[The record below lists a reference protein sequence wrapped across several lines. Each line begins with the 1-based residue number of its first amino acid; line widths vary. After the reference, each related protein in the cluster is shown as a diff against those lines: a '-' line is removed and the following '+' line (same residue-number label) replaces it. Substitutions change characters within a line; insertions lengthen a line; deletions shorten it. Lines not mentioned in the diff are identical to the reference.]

1 MSVLA
6 LLLATVLGG
15 AAAGV
20 IAEAFLWL
28 VGRGEHL
35 LWIDLPKHVGVEP
48 YESWWLF
55 AVPIAGGVLVG
66 LGQMIFGNYPQAIQE
81 VVATWRAHGHVEPK
95 TMPGTTY
102 NALVALIT
110 GGPVGF
116 EAALTGL
123 IGGAATLVSRR
134 IHGAG
139 HLVRQAFGAEEVDS
153 LPHAI
158 RTLPYWLAA
167 LSGLITVHA
176 VPFGQLDTGFRFSTF
191 DGSMD
196 VPDALIAFAFAAVV
210 TVPIAWAVMVIN
222 RAERATVFK
231 RSPILAGVAGA
242 VVFATMAI
250 PSEYVLFSG
259 QPGYQHLVGLSNG
272 TLAYLTVAKWIVL
285 CVALTAGWRGGPIF
299 PTLFSIGAFAV
310 LVHDPLGVPP
320 EILMVAGAAAVSVV
334 FLQGKIPAAFVLA
347 LYVAPLSYAG
357 VILVGAVGSATALA
371 VAGSLHLLPTA
382 APAPPAPDETAAPP
396 PAT

>member
-1 MSVLA
+1 VLEA
-6 LLLATVLGG
+6 LADELERLSDPRLGFVTLTGVEVTTDLSFADFLEGRPGGRTQASNRRLAGGFVEGFHAADVTRISAQSIAPEPGESGAEMAAHIGRPTGGYDALMTWLARDLGSSLRLESPVRGIEWGGRKATVD
-15 AAAGV
+15 V
-20 IAEAFLWL
+20 H
-28 VGRGEHL
+28 GRSGRRRR
-35 LWIDLPKHVGVEP
+35 
-48 YESWWLF
+48 F
-55 AVPIAGGVLVG
+55 TAR
-66 LGQMIFGNYPQAIQE
+66 AI
-81 VVATWRAHGHVEPK
+81 
-95 TMPGTTY
+95 
-102 NALVALIT
+102 
-110 GGPVGF
+110 
-116 EAALTGL
+116 
-123 IGGAATLVSRR
+123 
-134 IHGAG
+134 
-139 HLVRQAFGAEEVDS
+139 
-153 LPHAI
+153 
-158 RTLPYWLAA
+158 
-167 LSGLITVHA
+167 
-176 VPFGQLDTGFRFSTF
+176 
-191 DGSMD
+191 
-196 VPDALIAFAFAAVV
+196 VV

-382 APAPPAPDETAAPP
+382 APAPPAPDETAAPA